1 MNDVPPPP
9 RPPKN
14 MRLRNLVPFIAGAS
28 AATSAPVD
36 KLGDSTL
43 AEPTPPFDPP
53 TAPLSPA
60 PKLSPSNPPGYQDQK
75 AWKVI
80 QSHLP
85 LSYQLN
91 ASTLPSEEW
100 WDWSGHKIHLDRYP
114 NPSAPVKVILF
125 HGVGTNGRQMSTI
138 LGHPLSAHA
147 ETVATD
153 MPLYGV
159 TRVAPGHIVSY
170 DDWVAAGAAFVDYE
184 LARDTRPIVLYGL
197 SAGGMLAYHVA
208 AANPKVKG
216 IVGMTFLDQRIREV
230 RDGTA
235 LLPAVAQLGYPIAGA
250 ASSAGLAG
258 LRIPMAA
265 VSKMWALVNDKPTLK
280 DFFRDTTSAGNSVPL
295 KFLASYARYAPKIEP
310 EDFTV
315 CPILLTQPEKD
326 RWTPLEYS
334 ELFLDKIDKVRVEKK
349 TLPEAGHYPIEEE
362 GLRALNRYV
371 QEFVLQVAK
380 EAGTIA

>member
-1 MNDVPPPP
+1 
-9 RPPKN
+9 
-14 MRLRNLVPFIAGAS
+14 MRLRILVPFIAGAS
-28 AATSAPVD
+28 AATGIPVAD
-36 KLGDSTL
+36 PKLEPSP
-43 AEPTPPFDPP
+43 AEP
-53 TAPLSPA
+53 LSNSA
-60 PKLSPSNPPGYQDQK
+60 DPPGYSEQK
-75 AWKVI
+75 AWKAI

-85 LSYQLN
+85 VEYQLN
-91 ASTLPSEEW
+91 DSTLPSEEW
-100 WDWSGHKIHLDRYP
+100 WDWSGHRIHLDRYP

-159 TRVAPGHIVSY
+159 TKVAPGHIVSY

-184 LARDTRPIVLYGL
+184 LARDPRPIVLYGL

-235 LLPAVAQLGYPIAGA
+235 LLPAVAQLGYPLAGI
-250 ASSAGLAG
+250 ASSAGLAA

-265 VSKMWALVNDKPTLK
+265 VSKMWALVNDKPTMK
-280 DFFRDTTSAGNSVPL
+280 DFAHDTTSAGNSVPL
-295 KFLASYARYAPKIEP
+295 KFLATYAKYAPKIEP
-310 EDFTV
+310 EDFAV

-326 RWTPLEYS
+326 RWTPLRYS
-334 ELFLDKIDKVRVEKK
+334 ELFLDKIGKVKVEKK
-349 TLPEAGHYPIEEE
+349 TLPGAGHYPIEEE
-362 GLRALNRYV
+362 GLRLLNRYV

-380 EAGTIA
+380 DAGTIA